1 VLQIIAALIVVAI
14 FLSMLISS
22 ISFAPWVPSPKEY
35 LRQILGIADIKPGE
49 RFYDLGSGD
58 GRAVICAA
66 KDFGARATGI
76 ELSLP
81 LFFSSTIKCLFS
93 PGKTNIILGNLFKR
107 DFSDADVIYVYGTP
121 QAMENRLRE
130 KIEKECKPGTRIVTF
145 VFEFIS
151 WKPVKIEL
159 LPGKIFNNKDMAIM
173 LYVLGSENSPS
184 T

>member
-1 VLQIIAALIVVAI
+1 LQIIGVLIVVAI
-14 FLSMLISS
+14 FFSILISS
-22 ISFAPWVPSPKEY
+22 ISIAPWVPSPKKH
-35 LRQILGIADIKPGE
+35 LRQILGIANIKPGE

-81 LFFSSTIKCLFS
+81 LFVSSTIKCFFS
-93 PGKTNIILGNLFKR
+93 RGQSNIILGNLFKR
-107 DFSDADVIYVYGTP
+107 DFSDADVIYIYGTP
-121 QAMENRLRE
+121 QAMENRLRA

-145 VFEFIS
+145 VFEFPG
-151 WKPVKIEL
+151 WKPVAVEL
-159 LPGKIFNNKDMAIM
+159 LPRKIFNKDMAIM
-173 LYVLGSENSPS
+173 LYVLDGENSPS